1 MTVSASQ
8 VKELRESTGS
18 GIMDC
23 KKALKEAN
31 GDLGKAIDYLRQK
44 GLSLAAK
51 KSGRAASEGLV
62 SSYIHAGG
70 KVGVL
75 VEINCETD
83 FVARTDDFTSLV
95 RDIAMHIAASN
106 PIYLSREDIS
116 VEIIAKERDIY
127 KIQAK
132 DLGKPDHVIEKIVD
146 GKMEK
151 YYQEVCLLEQN
162 FIKDPDKKINDIVTE
177 KIAKLGENILIHR
190 FQRYQLGE
198 KTKK

>member
-31 GDLGKAIDYLRQK
+31 GDLGKAVDYLRQK

-70 KVGVL
+70 RIGVL

-162 FIKDPDKKINDIVTE
+162 FVKDPDKKINDIVAE